1 MTAGQLSPLTETTT
15 TETIRQEMVDCM
27 ASSHGLRDQEI
38 RFVLDAVSVKLFKK
52 GSILLHEG
60 QIPAACYSNY
70 QGCVRQFYLKNGEEK
85 TTFFYTEGQQITTI
99 TSKELRK
106 PVKFYLEC
114 VEDTFLT
121 IMPHESELELFRRY
135 PKFEAYGRLDMERRL
150 MEYQEMLASYIIT
163 TPEER
168 YLNVLK
174 DRPELVH
181 RVPQYQLASFLGIK
195 PESLSRI
202 RKRIMMRA

>member
-1 MTAGQLSPLTETTT
+1 MTASQAAPLRETTT
-15 TETIRQEMVDCM
+15 TETIRQQMVDCM
-27 ASSHGLRDQEI
+27 AASHGLRDEEI

-52 GSILLHEG
+52 GSILLNEG
-60 QIPAACYSNY
+60 QIPAACYCNY
-70 QGCVRQFYLKNGEEK
+70 QGCVRQFYLKDGEEK

-99 TSKELRK
+99 TSQELRK

-174 DRPELVH
+174 NRPELVH
-181 RVPQYQLASFLGIK
+181 RVPQYQLASYLGIK